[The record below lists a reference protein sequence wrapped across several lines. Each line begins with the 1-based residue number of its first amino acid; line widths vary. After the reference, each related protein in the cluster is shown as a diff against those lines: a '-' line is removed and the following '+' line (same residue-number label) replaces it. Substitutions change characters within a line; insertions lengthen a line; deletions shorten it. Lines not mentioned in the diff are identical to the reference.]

1 MNVLPPNSGR
11 SLSGARKACSRLV
24 EDCRR
29 IADRDPLQALSEK
42 ASLTSRADA
51 ARTSIAELPHDPI
64 ITPGI
69 HSHHRP
75 GTPQHLQALFDGI
88 SVDMSL
94 DAASPSPS
102 PSPPPIEGLG
112 MSLEEG
118 DLAFSTD
125 LSGPLLH
132 AQDTQHSVEQAGLD
146 CSTGLLKLDSVDPSP
161 SLASPASYSTTPRY
175 PTHHYSPT
183 SSNSDDEDSAGGD
196 EFKVLQLR
204 QPLSFLMAPPAL
216 RYSAG
221 QASHRRGLR

>member
-1 MNVLPPNSGR
+1 M
-11 SLSGARKACSRLV
+11 

-51 ARTSIAELPHDPI
+51 ATTSIAGLPHDPI
-64 ITPGI
+64 ITPSI
-69 HSHHRP
+69 RSHRRP

-102 PSPPPIEGLG
+102 PSPSPPPLEGLG

-118 DLAFSTD
+118 NLASSTE

-132 AQDTQHSVEQAGLD
+132 AQDTQHSAEQAGLD
-146 CSTGLLKLDSVDPSP
+146 CSTGLPRLDSVDPSP
-161 SLASPASYSTTPRY
+161 SLASPASYSTTSLY
-175 PTHHYSPT
+175 LTHHYTPT
-183 SSNSDDEDSAGGD
+183 SSNSEDEDSAGGD

-204 QPLSFLMAPPAL
+204 QPLSFLMVPPAL
-216 RYSAG
+216 HYSAG
-221 QASHRRGLR
+221 QASHR